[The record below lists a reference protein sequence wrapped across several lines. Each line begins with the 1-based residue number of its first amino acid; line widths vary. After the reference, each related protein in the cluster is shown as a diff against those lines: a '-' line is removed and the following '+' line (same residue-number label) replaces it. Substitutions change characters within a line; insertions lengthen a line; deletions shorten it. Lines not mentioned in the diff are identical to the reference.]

1 MKMKALLLLA
11 LILPAISHA
20 AIPLKA
26 NSNGSVNFLAVGKPS
41 ALKIHGKASGPEAK
55 LELNGTQ
62 LTGSAEFDMSKLDT
76 GIELRNRHMKE
87 KYLQVQQHPKAKLTL
102 TEAAVDPAFAN
113 SLTNGGEKPFKGKLQ
128 LHGQER
134 DVEGTYT
141 AKNGLL
147 QAKFQIKLTNFGI
160 EIPSYLGITVA
171 ELVDVNVDLP
181 ISKE

>member
-1 MKMKALLLLA
+1 MKALLLIA
-11 LILPAISHA
+11 LLSPALSQA

-26 NSNGSVNFLAVGKPS
+26 NPDGSVNFLAVGKPS
-41 ALKIHGKASGPEAK
+41 ALKIHGKAAGPEAK
-55 LELNGTQ
+55 LNLDGTK
-62 LTGSAEFDMSKLDT
+62 LTGSAEFDMNNLTT
-76 GIELRNRHMKE
+76 GINLRDQHMKE

-102 TEAAVDPAFAN
+102 TEAEVDPTFATT
-113 SLTNGGEKPFKGKLQ
+113 LTNSGEKPFKGKLQ

-134 DVEGTYT
+134 DVEGTYS
-141 AKNGLL
+141 AKNGLV
-147 QAKFQIKLTNFGI
+147 QAKFQIKLTNYGI

>member
-1 MKMKALLLLA
+1 MKALLVLA
-11 LILPAISHA
+11 LIFSPALSQA
-20 AIPLKA
+20 AIPLKG
-26 NSNGSVNFLAVGKPS
+26 NPDGSVNFLAVGKPS
-41 ALKIHGKASGPEAK
+41 ALKIHGKAAGPDAK
-55 LELNGTQ
+55 LSLDGTK
-62 LTGSAEFDMSKLDT
+62 LTGSAEFDMNKLDT
-76 GIELRNRHMKE
+76 GIELRNQHMKE

-102 TEAAVDPAFAN
+102 TDVEVDPNFAATLSN
-113 SLTNGGEKPFKGKLQ
+113 SGEKPFKGKLQ

-141 AKNGLL
+141 AKNGLV
-147 QAKFQIKLTNFGI
+147 QAKFQIKLTNYGI

>member
-1 MKMKALLLLA
+1 MKTLLLLA
-11 LILPAISHA
+11 LTLLPAFAQA
-20 AIPLKA
+20 AIPLKGKPD
-26 NSNGSVNFLAVGKPS
+26 GSVNFLAVGKPS

-55 LELNGTQ
+55 LELDGTK
-62 LTGSAEFDMSKLDT
+62 LTGSAEFDMNNLTT
-76 GIELRNRHMKE
+76 GINLRDQHMKE
-87 KYLQVQQHPKAKLTL
+87 KYLQVKDHPKAKLTL
-102 TEAAVDPAFAN
+102 TDVAVDPAFAT
-113 SLTNGGEKPFKGKLQ
+113 SLSNNGEKPFKGKLQ

-141 AKNGLL
+141 AKNGLV
-147 QAKFQIKLTNFGI
+147 QAKFQIKLTNYGI

>member
-1 MKMKALLLLA
+1 MKALLLLA
-11 LILPAISHA
+11 LIPALSQA
-20 AIPLKA
+20 AIPLKGTPD
-26 NSNGSVNFLAVGKPS
+26 GSVNFLAVGKPS

-55 LELNGTQ
+55 LNLEGTK
-62 LTGSAEFDMSKLDT
+62 LTGFAEFDMNKLDT
-76 GIELRNRHMKE
+76 GINLRNEHMKE
-87 KYLQVQQHPKAKLTL
+87 KYLQVKEHPKAKLTL
-102 TEAAVDPAFAN
+102 TDAAVDPAFATT
-113 SLTNGGEKPFKGKLQ
+113 LTNGGEKPFKGKLQ

-141 AKNGLL
+141 AKNGLV

-181 ISKE
+181 LTKD